1 MVTVDGVSTFG
12 GVVSSGSLLL
22 LEQPMKRMKS
32 KKSEKLILDV
42 I

>member
-1 MVTVDGVSTFG
+1 MVTTDGVSTFG
-12 GVVSSGSLLL
+12 GVVSSGSLFL

-32 KKSEKLILDV
+32 EKSEKLTLYV